1 MARLWLVT
9 ALALILFVW
18 LAREVTRGDALRLDT
33 PVREAVHA
41 RSSPPLTAMM
51 RSLSLI
57 GSEVGLVPLGAIL
70 VWWLV
75 AAKRRR
81 AAVVLAVAA
90 LGAEAL
96 DQIMKLLFNR
106 PRPEPFF
113 GLAAPITHSFP
124 SGHAM
129 VSCCFFGVLAAI
141 LAARERSQ
149 ILTFPWRFYSWLPW
163 VLGSPRL
170 LWRGFG
176 PERFHPLNRT
186 RSKTPSTSADWCP
199 KATPGCS
206 SARPTTCTPSS
217 FLSSTWKQF
226 FCCRLRWRLRDWARR
241 PVPPCWCLY

>member
-1 MARLWLVT
+1 MARLHWLAT

-18 LAREVTRGDALRLDT
+18 LAREVMRGDAMRLDT
-33 PVREAVHA
+33 PIRNAVHA

-141 LAARERSQ
+141 LAARERSRARRVAIFAAAA
-149 ILTFPWRFYSWLPW
+149 ILVALMGFSRVYLGFHYPTDVLAGYAAAVVWLG
-163 VLGSPRL
+163 VVRAGYLA
-170 LWRGFG
+170 F
-176 PERFHPLNRT
+176 T
-186 RSKTPSTSADWCP
+186 
-199 KATPGCS
+199 
-206 SARPTTCTPSS
+206 TPSS
-217 FLSSTWKQF
+217 T
-226 FCCRLRWRLRDWARR
+226 
-241 PVPPCWCLY
+241 

>member
-1 MARLWLVT
+1 MARHWLVT

-18 LAREVTRGDALRLDT
+18 LAREVMRGDAMRLDT
-33 PVREAVHA
+33 PIRNTVHA

-51 RSLSLI
+51 RGLSLI

-113 GLAAPITHSFP
+113 GLASPITHSFP

-141 LAARERSQ
+141 LAARGAPWARSRARRISIFAAAA
-149 ILTFPWRFYSWLPW
+149 ILVALMGFSRVYLGFHYPTDVLAGYAAAVVWLG
-163 VLGSPRL
+163 VVRAGYLA
-170 LWRGFG
+170 F
-176 PERFHPLNRT
+176 T
-186 RSKTPSTSADWCP
+186 
-199 KATPGCS
+199 
-206 SARPTTCTPSS
+206 TPSS
-217 FLSSTWKQF
+217 T
-226 FCCRLRWRLRDWARR
+226 
-241 PVPPCWCLY
+241 

>member
-1 MARLWLVT
+1 MARLSLVT

-33 PVREAVHA
+33 PIRNAVHA
-41 RSSPPLTAMM
+41 RSSPPLTATM
-51 RSLSLI
+51 RGVSLF
-57 GSEVGLVPLGAIL
+57 GSEVCLVPLGVIL

-81 AAVVLAVAA
+81 AAVVFAVAA

-113 GLAAPITHSFP
+113 GLASPITHSFP

-141 LAARERSQ
+141 LAAREPSRMKRMAIFAVAA
-149 ILTFPWRFYSWLPW
+149 ILVALMGFSRVYLGFHYPTDVLAGYAAAFVWLA
-163 VLGSPRL
+163 VV
-170 LWRGFG
+170 
-176 PERFHPLNRT
+176 
-186 RSKTPSTSADWCP
+186 
-199 KATPGCS
+199 
-206 SARPTTCTPSS
+206 
-217 FLSSTWKQF
+217 
-226 FCCRLRWRLRDWARR
+226 RWGML
-241 PVPPCWCLY
+241 

>member
-18 LAREVTRGDALRLDT
+18 LAREVMRGDALRLDT
-33 PVREAVHA
+33 PIRSAVHA

-51 RSLSLI
+51 RGLSLI

-70 VWWLV
+70 AWWLV

-141 LAARERSQ
+141 LAARERSRARRVAIFAAAA
-149 ILTFPWRFYSWLPW
+149 ILVALMGFSRVYLGFHYPTDVLAGYAAAVVWLG
-163 VLGSPRL
+163 VVRAGYLA
-170 LWRGFG
+170 F
-176 PERFHPLNRT
+176 T
-186 RSKTPSTSADWCP
+186 
-199 KATPGCS
+199 
-206 SARPTTCTPSS
+206 TPSS
-217 FLSSTWKQF
+217 T
-226 FCCRLRWRLRDWARR
+226 
-241 PVPPCWCLY
+241 